1 VVQIKKIK
9 MNKFV
14 KSVTNAINGIAI
26 LIREE
31 RNAKIHV
38 LALIFAIL
46 MGIAY
51 EINMFEWLIIS
62 LAASL
67 VFITEAINTAIEKTI
82 DYLTLEKKTALK
94 QIKDLAAGAV
104 LIASFFAII
113 VALIIF
119 IPRIF

>member
-1 VVQIKKIK
+1 
-9 MNKFV
+9 MNTFV

-51 EINMFEWLIIS
+51 KINVFEWLIIS
-62 LAASL
+62 LAAGL
-67 VFITEAINTAIEKTI
+67 VFITEAINTAIEKTV
-82 DYLTLEKKTALK
+82 DYLTLEKKMALK

-104 LIASFFAII
+104 LIAAFFAII
-113 VALIIF
+113 AASIIF